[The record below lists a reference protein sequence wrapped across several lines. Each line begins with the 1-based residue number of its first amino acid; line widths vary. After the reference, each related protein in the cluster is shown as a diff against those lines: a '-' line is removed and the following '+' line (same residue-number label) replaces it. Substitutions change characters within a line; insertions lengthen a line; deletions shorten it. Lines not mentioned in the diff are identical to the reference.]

1 MEQNLDTAGLSV
13 HERELA
19 NLYLETLVA
28 KVDPNKYRL
37 IRELLDTSH
46 EFLEDTPDP
55 LREPVDDVLRKSAAR
70 LLLASSRQPAA
81 TDDGNGV
88 DDPHSA

>member
-1 MEQNLDTAGLSV
+1 MEQTQDIQGLSA

-28 KVDPNKYRL
+28 KVDSNKYRL

-46 EFLEDTPDP
+46 DFREDKPDP

-70 LLLASSRQPAA
+70 LLAMSQQKTASE
-81 TDDGNGV
+81 DGSESSDLHG
-88 DDPHSA
+88 D

>member
-1 MEQNLDTAGLSV
+1 MEQTQDTAGLSK

-46 EFLEDTPDP
+46 DFLEDKPDP

-70 LLLASSRQPAA
+70 LLASSRQRAT
-81 TDDGNGV
+81 TDDGNSP
-88 DDPHSA
+88 DDVHSA

>member
-1 MEQNLDTAGLSV
+1 MEQTQDMPGLSA

-46 EFLEDTPDP
+46 EFLEDKPDP

-70 LLLASSRQPAA
+70 LLASSQQK
-81 TDDGNGV
+81 TVSDDASGSSDLQGT
-88 DDPHSA
+88 